1 MRVGSL
7 FAGIGG
13 FDLAARNVGWSTVW
27 YSEIDPY
34 ACRVMHKHFPD
45 AVNLGDITTITN
57 PPAVDVLCGG
67 FPCQDISY
75 AGDGAGIAVGTR
87 SGLWYEYARL
97 IAEVRPHWVVAE
109 NVAALRT
116 RGLDTVLC
124 DLDALGYVGE
134 WHCIPASAVGAPH
147 QRDRLWIVANARSQQ
162 HEGAGHAKR
171 RATAARLLEAVA
183 DTAGDG
189 RGQGDANDRG
199 GSAGAGPRQE
209 RRSRRS
215 GPHVANTD
223 SQHGRERGSEG
234 ERGRQRDGHQ
244 ARHGGAPVPDTV
256 RSRLEGQ
263 RDIASRVGAELDHAR
278 HARWWA
284 TEPDVGRVAH
294 GVPARVDR
302 IRCLGNAIV
311 PQVAEV
317 LFRAIQD
324 AETERAGVAAQ
335 LPLDSA

>member
-1 MRVGSL
+1 MSAPPHTGRAREGWTVGSL

-13 FDLAARNVGWSTVW
+13 FDLAARNVGWRTAW

-34 ACRVMHKHFPD
+34 ACRVMAKHFPD

-57 PPAVDVLCGG
+57 PPRVDVLCGG

-97 IAEVRPHWVVAE
+97 IAEVRPTWVVAE

-116 RGLDTVLC
+116 RGLDTVLR

-134 WHCIPASAVGAPH
+134 WHCIPAAAVGAPH
-147 QRDRLWIVANARSQQ
+147 QRDRLWIVAHAGSQQ
-162 HEGAGHAKR
+162 HEGAGHAQR
-171 RATAARLLEAVA
+171 GATAAGFSQAMAHPSGQREREQNDTA
-183 DTAGDG
+183 DT
-189 RGQGDANDRG
+189 
-199 GSAGAGPRQE
+199 
-209 RRSRRS
+209 
-215 GPHVANTD
+215 VAN
-223 SQHGRERGSEG
+223 E
-234 ERGRQRDGHQ
+234 
-244 ARHGGAPVPDTV
+244 
-256 RSRLEGQ
+256 
-263 RDIASRVGAELDHAR
+263 R
-278 HARWWA
+278 HARMESGSSSFAVPDADLAGLEGLSRHVVRGAERQETNGPAAPARLLRDVGHRGDWA

-302 IRCLGNAIV
+302 LRCLGNAIV

-317 LFRAIQD
+317 LFRAINEVTTTQ
-324 AETERAGVAAQ
+324 AA
-335 LPLDSA
+335 A